1 LYAIG
6 SKDVATI
13 TVGLLEV
20 VLMSLY
26 TDESSLIVVEL
37 REVAYR
43 RGIGCREKETKA
55 LVHDTPLERK
65 EDNTLYRI
73 TRYNA

>member
-1 LYAIG
+1 M
-6 SKDVATI
+6 ATI
-13 TVGLLEV
+13 AVGLLEV
-20 VLMSLY
+20 VLMRLY
-26 TDESSLIVVEL
+26 TDESTLIVVEL

-43 RGIGCREKETKA
+43 RGIGCREKEAKA

-73 TRYNA
+73 TWYNA

>member
-1 LYAIG
+1 M
-6 SKDVATI
+6 ATI
-13 TVGLLEV
+13 AVGLLEV
-20 VLMSLY
+20 VLMRLY
-26 TDESSLIVVEL
+26 TDECTLIVVEL
-37 REVAYR
+37 REVAHR

-73 TRYNA
+73 TWYNA

>member
-1 LYAIG
+1 M
-6 SKDVATI
+6 ATI
-13 TVGLLEV
+13 AIGLLEV
-20 VLMSLY
+20 VLMRLY
-26 TDESSLIVVEL
+26 TDESTLIVVEL

-65 EDNTLYRI
+65 EDNTLYGI
-73 TRYNA
+73 TRYNT

>member
-1 LYAIG
+1 M
-6 SKDVATI
+6 ATI
-13 TVGLLEV
+13 AIGLLEV

-26 TDESSLIVVEL
+26 TDECTLIVVEL

-43 RGIGCREKETKA
+43 RGIGCGEEEAKA

-65 EDNTLYRI
+65 EDNTLYGI
-73 TRYNA
+73 TWYNA

>member
-1 LYAIG
+1 M
-6 SKDVATI
+6 ATI
-13 TVGLLEV
+13 AIGLLEV

-26 TDESSLIVVEL
+26 TDESTLIVVEL

-55 LVHDTPLERK
+55 LVHDTPLKRK
-65 EDNTLYRI
+65 EDNTLYGI
-73 TRYNA
+73 TWYNA

>member
-1 LYAIG
+1 M
-6 SKDVATI
+6 ATI
-13 TVGLLEV
+13 TIGLLEV
-20 VLMSLY
+20 VLMRLY
-26 TDESSLIVVEL
+26 TDECTLIVVEL

-55 LVHDTPLERK
+55 LVHDTALKRK
-65 EDNTLYRI
+65 EDNSLYGI